1 MGDSLSR
8 PDRGPLLI
16 STTEPYRLSVDAYA
30 DEFATQWDH
39 YQSLQ
44 LVISL
49 SLSVA
54 GGCDLIGAG
63 STSGCKWVGF
73 GSENLAQTRP
83 KVHAGLG
90 WVRGCPNP
98 TQNPTGLGSTQ
109 PIDIL
114 RSTTQTGA
122 SGNNK
127 ARREIEDKFKE
138 VAGFLA
144 QTAPCFAPKS
154 KPIIEKHSQAFDSR
168 DTIDY
173 IQIPGKL
180 W

>member
-44 LVISL
+44 L
-49 SLSVA
+49 
-54 GGCDLIGAG
+54 
-63 STSGCKWVGF
+63 
-73 GSENLAQTRP
+73 
-83 KVHAGLG
+83 
-90 WVRGCPNP
+90 
-98 TQNPTGLGSTQ
+98 
-109 PIDIL
+109 
-114 RSTTQTGA
+114 
-122 SGNNK
+122 
-127 ARREIEDKFKE
+127 
-138 VAGFLA
+138 
-144 QTAPCFAPKS
+144 TAPCFAPKS

>member
-16 STTEPYRLSVDAYA
+16 STTEPYRLSVDVYA

-54 GGCDLIGAG
+54 GGGDLIGAG

-73 GSENLAQTRP
+73 GLENLAQTRP

-90 WVRGCPNP
+90 WVRSDMRNGCPNP
-98 TQNPTGLGSTQ
+98 NPVTRGSSLGRVWAD
-109 PIDIL
+109 P
-114 RSTTQTGA
+114 A
-122 SGNNK
+122 
-127 ARREIEDKFKE
+127 
-138 VAGFLA
+138 
-144 QTAPCFAPKS
+144 
-154 KPIIEKHSQAFDSR
+154 
-168 DTIDY
+168 
-173 IQIPGKL
+173 
-180 W
+180 

>member
-16 STTEPYRLSVDAYA
+16 STTEPYRLSVDVYA

-54 GGCDLIGAG
+54 GGGDLIGAG

-83 KVHAGLG
+83 K
-90 WVRGCPNP
+90 
-98 TQNPTGLGSTQ
+98 NPTGLGSTQ
-109 PIDIL
+109 PIEIL